1 MLQHLRFTQTRLTN
15 HKKMNIWSYW
25 WHNFFFLKTV
35 VFSWYHF
42 TKIITFTF
50 KSIVCSTKQAKKLTS
65 FYKFISED
73 GRTYRLNKQWEYF
86 FSLSQCVNQLY
97 FSKADLVVC
106 QLITTFTYS
115 FYKHFV
121 IAFFQTMDIN
131 VTSMK
136 SFVLFSS
143 SSSKAFHIVLK
154 FSFHDTTENNNIT
167 TYTGIDE
174 IVSDFTVYSFWHL
187 SSVYILYI
195 SINFLDPYSLEK
207 RSFSCVFLGIK
218 NS

>member
-1 MLQHLRFTQTRLTN
+1 
-15 HKKMNIWSYW
+15 
-25 WHNFFFLKTV
+25 
-35 VFSWYHF
+35 
-42 TKIITFTF
+42 
-50 KSIVCSTKQAKKLTS
+50 
-65 FYKFISED
+65 
-73 GRTYRLNKQWEYF
+73 
-86 FSLSQCVNQLY
+86 
-97 FSKADLVVC
+97 
-106 QLITTFTYS
+106 
-115 FYKHFV
+115 
-121 IAFFQTMDIN
+121 MDIN

-218 NS
+218 NSWPTIHTNTSIWLLPFSVNKCYRDIGFAVVALELNWLNQYLNACNAKNSSSKSNKFVD